1 MLNLK
6 NEFTSIMVT
15 KVKILVSAIQ
25 NGLQWTQPFE
35 EHAHGRTLFQM
46 SLKRSLSPSISQLR
60 CPVLRYTHNL
70 ISFFW
75 QFTYKQIDMGRSRA
89 QRAPYLKAL
98 KSKMR
103 TERSFTGE
111 DIGLWTRFS
120 GTDISLGGTPWVT
133 EGLSMIVHV
142 VRCKLKIIIPLVIP

>member
-103 TERSFTGE
+103 TKRDRLLGRISDYGPGSLAR
-111 DIGLWTRFS
+111 ISVWAVRLGWQKVYLWSCTLF
-120 GTDISLGGTPWVT
+120 
-133 EGLSMIVHV
+133 V
-142 VRCKLKIIIPLVIP
+142 VNWK